1 MKSFINFLKEARKV
15 RVFDFDDTLVKKTK
29 SKVIIRN
36 KKTGETK
43 ELTSGEFA
51 SFKPEDDHELDFSG
65 FAHVGD
71 AEPLN
76 PADKIARK
84 TSRKKKEVVILTAR
98 PREAAPNIRKYLKKR
113 GIRGKKLTIL
123 AVGSSDPNA
132 KRVALKDYIT
142 KKNKKPVS
150 HVEFMDDHQANVEA
164 VGSLKKEMPH
174 IKFRLRVVKPHK

>member
-1 MKSFINFLKEARKV
+1 MKSFIWFLNEERKV

-29 SKVIIRN
+29 SKVVVRH
-36 KKTGETK
+36 KKTGETR
-43 ELTSGEFA
+43 ELSSGEFA

-76 PADKIARK
+76 PADKIARR

-98 PREAAPNIRKYLKKR
+98 PPEAETNIRKYLKKR
-113 GIRGKKLTIL
+113 GIKGKKLTVL

-132 KRVALKDYIT
+132 KRTALKSYIERKA
-142 KKNKKPVS
+142 KKAVS